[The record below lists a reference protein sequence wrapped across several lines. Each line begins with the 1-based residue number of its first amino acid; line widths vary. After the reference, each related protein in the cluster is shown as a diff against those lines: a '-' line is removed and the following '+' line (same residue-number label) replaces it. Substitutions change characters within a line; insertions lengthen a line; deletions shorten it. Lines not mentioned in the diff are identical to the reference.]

1 MTDAPDD
8 LSNAV
13 QLHSCQTLTPETDA
27 STHYFFQQ
35 AHDSSLLDSTVTD
48 SIYNSVMQAFE
59 EDRAMITAQYRT
71 IQIDPDAPMLAMGM
85 DGAPRHRTI
94 DELVR

>member
-48 SIYNSVMQAFE
+48 SIYNSVM
-59 EDRAMITAQYRT
+59 
-71 IQIDPDAPMLAMGM
+71 
-85 DGAPRHRTI
+85 
-94 DELVR
+94 